1 MKFSY
6 KQELKLLNKST
17 FFGFLSSNVRVSWF
31 CFNFKKLQY
40 DFIQ

>member
-6 KQELKLLNKST
+6 KQELKLLNETT
-17 FFGFLSSNVRVSWF
+17 FFGFLSSNVSF
-31 CFNFKKLQY
+31 FFSFNFKKLQY